1 MKEQLEILIEMQKY
15 DTVIGKKN
23 ILTEELPQQLNSL
36 KQSLLDAD
44 ETVNTTKSELDE
56 NLKEQKL
63 KELDIADNN
72 TKIAKYKNQ
81 LLTIE
86 TNKEYKA
93 LNSEINHLEKK
104 NSRID
109 DELIS
114 LMEAESEL
122 RDRLE
127 ENNKAQKK
135 ASDEL
140 KANEEKLEKKI
151 QEVQKDI
158 EELKSK
164 RNKKAIELPRD
175 LIRRYGNLIK
185 NKNRKAVVFN
195 DNKACSGC
203 GYTIRPQVEIDIKAG
218 ESVIYCESCGRILVD
233 HLENN

>member
-1 MKEQLEILIEMQKY
+1 MKKELEILIQMQKF

-23 ILTEELPQQLNSL
+23 VLTKELPQQLNSL

-44 ETVNTTKSELDE
+44 EAVNTTKSELDE
-56 NLKEQKL
+56 NQKDQKL

-72 TKIAKYKNQ
+72 AKITKYKNQ

-104 NSRID
+104 NSGVD
-109 DELIS
+109 DELIV
-114 LMEAESEL
+114 LMETESEL
-122 RDRLE
+122 RDRLK
-127 ENNKAQKK
+127 ENNEAQQK

-140 KANEEKLEKKI
+140 KANEKKLEKEI

-164 RNKKAIELPRD
+164 RNKLAAGLPRD

-185 NKNRKAVVFN
+185 NRNRKAVVFN
-195 DNKACSGC
+195 DNNACSGC
-203 GYTIRPQVEIDIKAG
+203 GYTIRPQVDIDMKARN
-218 ESVIYCESCGRILVD
+218 SVIYCESCGRILVD
-233 HLENN
+233 HFENN

>member
-1 MKEQLEILIEMQKY
+1 MIKQLETLIKMQKF
-15 DTVIGKKN
+15 DKVIGEKN
-23 ILTEELPQQLNSL
+23 ILTKELPQQLNSL

-44 ETVNTTKSELDE
+44 EAVNTTKSELDE
-56 NLKEQKL
+56 NQIEQKS

-72 TKIAKYKNQ
+72 TKVAKYKNQ

-104 NSRID
+104 NSGID

-114 LMEAESEL
+114 LMETESEL
-122 RDRLE
+122 RDSLNK
-127 ENNKAQKK
+127 NNVAQKK

-140 KANEEKLEKKI
+140 KANEEKLEKEI
-151 QEVQKDI
+151 QVVQKDI

-164 RNKKAIELPRD
+164 RNKKAVELPRD

-185 NKNRKAVVFN
+185 NRNRKAVVYN
-195 DNKACSGC
+195 DNNACSGC
-203 GYTIRPQVEIDIKAG
+203 GYTIRPQVGIDMKAG
-218 ESVIYCESCGRILVD
+218 NSVIYCESCGRILVD
-233 HLENN
+233 HLESN